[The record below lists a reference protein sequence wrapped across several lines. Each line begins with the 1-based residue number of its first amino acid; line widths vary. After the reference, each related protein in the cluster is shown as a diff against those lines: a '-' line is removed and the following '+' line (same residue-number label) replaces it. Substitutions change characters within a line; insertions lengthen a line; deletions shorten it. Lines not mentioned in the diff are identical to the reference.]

1 MTDLIAQLTMA
12 PLIAS
17 VVGLLVAAFFYFR
30 VKSLPEGTETMNL
43 IGRYIREGS
52 MAFLKR
58 EYQVL
63 AVYSLVVFVLLYLAF
78 SSQGTGF
85 IAGFCFVL
93 GAFLSLFAGFVG
105 MKAAT
110 YANVRTSQAAREGSK
125 PNALLTALDG
135 GAVMG
140 LCVAAGAL
148 LGLGVLYYV
157 YAGDPHLATVLH
169 SFAVGASSIALFARI
184 GGGIYT
190 KAADVGSDIAGKVVE
205 GIPEDDPRNP
215 GGIADNVGDNVGDVA
230 GMGADIYE
238 SLVAALVAAQA
249 IALTVKS
256 EYLMG
261 LFTSLPEGVEPKF
274 MAATLPIFLS
284 GLGLAVSILGIFMAR
299 MLRQNSPAMVLRA
312 ALVVPSFI
320 MVLASFIVMPM
331 LGVSQAVTYAIGA
344 GAIGGAMIGL
354 VTEYYTAWRP
364 VEKVADANLTGAG
377 TGIISGLA
385 VGMEST
391 VVSLLIVACAG
402 FTANAV
408 MPEGMGLYGIAMSAV
423 GMLAGTAI
431 VMTVDAYGPISD
443 NAGGISE
450 MSELGPEVRAIT
462 DELDAVGNTTAA
474 IGKGFAIGSATLTV
488 LSLFS
493 AFILEVN
500 HARDMAGLPVMVLK
514 LDEAPILIGLL
525 LGACLPYA
533 VGSST
538 MIAVGKAAQSI
549 ITEIIRQFN
558 EIPGLREGNAEPE
571 GAVIVDIAT
580 KAALSQM
587 IVPGTVAIVAPVAV
601 GFILGPAALAGL
613 LAGAVAVGASL
624 SLFMA
629 NAGGAWDN
637 AKKFIEAGG
646 IEGHPKGSDAHK
658 AAVIGDTVGDP
669 FKDTSGPGVAI
680 LIKVMSVVS
689 LLVAPL
695 IATIGCGNPTC
706 RAPTGARRPE
716 PRPPP
721 PRCARCASRSSWRD
735 PSRWR
740 CTPAG
745 DAAPARRACR
755 RRPGAPRAR
764 GG

>member
-1 MTDLIAQLTMA
+1 MEETMNDLTGLLTMV
-12 PLIAS
+12 PLAAG
-17 VVGLLVAAFFYFR
+17 VLGLLVAAFFYFR
-30 VKSLPEGTETMNL
+30 VKSLPEGTDTMNM
-43 IGRYIREGS
+43 IARYIREGS
-52 MAFLKR
+52 MAFLMR
-58 EYQVL
+58 EYKVL
-63 AVYSLVVFVLLYLAF
+63 AVYALVVFVFLFVAF
-78 SSQGTGF
+78 RAEGTGLL
-85 IAGFCFVL
+85 AGICFLL
-93 GAFLSLFAGFVG
+93 GAFLSLFAGFIG

-110 YANVRTSQAAREGSK
+110 FANVRTTQAAREGSK
-125 PNALLTALDG
+125 PRALLTALDG

-140 LCVAAGAL
+140 LCVAAGAV
-148 LGLGVLYYV
+148 LGLGVLYLIYQD
-157 YAGDPHLATVLH
+157 DPHLATVLH

-238 SLVAALVAAQA
+238 SLVAAIVAGMA
-249 IALTVKS
+249 IALTARKDYVA
-256 EYLMG
+256 G
-261 LFTSLPEGVEPKF
+261 LVTDLSTGVDPTF
-274 MAATLPIFLS
+274 LAVTLPLFLAS
-284 GLGLAVSILGIFMAR
+284 VGLIVSIVCIFIAR
-299 MLRQNSPAMVLRA
+299 ALRGSAPAIVLRA
-312 ALVVPSFI
+312 TLIFPSII
-320 MVLASFIVMPM
+320 MVLVAAALMPM
-331 LGVSQAVTYAIGA
+331 LGVSQAVTAALAA
-344 GAIGGAMIGL
+344 GAIGGGLIGL
-354 VTEYYTAWRP
+354 VTEFYTAWSP
-364 VEKVADANLTGAG
+364 VERVAEASKTGAG
-377 TGIISGLA
+377 TGVIAGLA

-391 VVSLLIVACAG
+391 VVSLFIVAVAG

-408 MPEGMGLYGIAMSAV
+408 MPEGMGLYGIAISAV

-462 DELDAVGNTTAA
+462 DELDSVGNTTAA

-493 AFILEVN
+493 AFVLEVN
-500 HARDMAGLPVMVLK
+500 HVRVSEGLAPMVLK

-525 LGACLPYA
+525 IGACLPYA
-533 VGSST
+533 VGAST
-538 MIAVGKAAQSI
+538 MIAVGKAAQAI

-558 EIPGLREGNAEPE
+558 EIPGLREGKAEPQ

-580 KAALSQM
+580 VAALRQM
-587 IVPGTVAIVAPVAV
+587 VLPGSVAILAPVII
-601 GFILGPAALAGL
+601 GFLLGPAALAGM

-646 IEGHPKGSDAHK
+646 LEGHPKGSDAHK

-689 LLVAPL
+689 LLIAPL
-695 IATIGCGNPTC
+695 IAVY
-706 RAPTGARRPE
+706 
-716 PRPPP
+716 
-721 PRCARCASRSSWRD
+721 
-735 PSRWR
+735 
-740 CTPAG
+740 
-745 DAAPARRACR
+745 
-755 RRPGAPRAR
+755 
-764 GG
+764 

>member
-1 MTDLIAQLTMA
+1 MSDLIGQMTMA
-12 PLIAS
+12 PLVAS
-17 VVGLLVAAFFYFR
+17 VIGLAIAAYFYFR
-30 VKSLPEGTETMNL
+30 VKALPEGDDTMNL
-43 IGRYIREGS
+43 IARYIREGS
-52 MAFLKR
+52 MAFLVR
-58 EYQVL
+58 EYKVL
-63 AVYSLVVFVLLYLAF
+63 AVYTVVVFGLLCVAF
-78 SSQGTGF
+78 GLT
-85 IAGFCFVL
+85 AGLCFVL
-93 GAFLSLFAGFVG
+93 GAFLSLFSGFIG

-110 YANVRTSQAAREGSK
+110 YANVRTCQAAREGSK

-140 LCVAAGAL
+140 LAVAATAL
-148 LGLGVLYYV
+148 LGLGGLFYFF
-157 YAGDPHLATVLH
+157 AESPQLANVLH

-238 SLVAALVAAQA
+238 SLVAAIVAAMA
-249 IALTVKS
+249 IALTAKKS
-256 EYLMG
+256 YVLS
-261 LFTSLPEGVEPKF
+261 LFDKVPEGTSPILLAV
-274 MAATLPIFLS
+274 TLPIFIA
-284 GLGLAVSILGIFMAR
+284 GLGLIVSIVCIFIAR
-299 MLRQNSPAMVLRA
+299 ALRQSSPAMVLRA
-312 ALVVPSFI
+312 ALIVPSVI
-320 MVLASFIVMPM
+320 IVLVSLLVMPS
-331 LGVSQAVTYAIGA
+331 LGVSQAVTWALGA
-344 GAIGGAMIGL
+344 GAIGGALIGL
-354 VTEYYTAWRP
+354 ITEYYTAWGP
-364 VEKVADANLTGAG
+364 VERVAESSKTGAG
-377 TGIISGLA
+377 TGVISGLA

-391 VVSLLIVACAG
+391 VVSLFIVAVVG
-402 FTANAV
+402 FIANWA
-408 MPEGMGLYGIAMSAV
+408 MPDGMGLYGIAMGAV

-450 MSELGPEVRAIT
+450 MSNLGPDVRAIT
-462 DELDAVGNTTAA
+462 DELDSVGNTTAA

-500 HARDMAGLPVMVLK
+500 HVRGLEGLAPLVLK
-514 LDEAPILIGLL
+514 LDEAPILIGIL

-533 VGSST
+533 VGAST
-538 MIAVGKAAQSI
+538 MVAVGKAAQAI
-549 ITEIIRQFN
+549 IEEIKRQFD
-558 EIPGLREGNAEPE
+558 EIPGLREGKAEPE

-580 KAALSQM
+580 KAALAQM
-587 IVPGTVAIVAPVAV
+587 VLPGCVAILAPVGI
-601 GFILGPAALAGL
+601 GFLLGPAALAGM

-646 IEGHPKGSDAHK
+646 LPGHPKGSEAHK

-689 LLVAPL
+689 LLIAPL
-695 IATIGCGNPTC
+695 IALI
-706 RAPTGARRPE
+706 
-716 PRPPP
+716 
-721 PRCARCASRSSWRD
+721 
-735 PSRWR
+735 
-740 CTPAG
+740 
-745 DAAPARRACR
+745 
-755 RRPGAPRAR
+755 
-764 GG
+764 